1 MLYADDAGV
10 VSKSAD
16 GLARMM
22 TIIVEVFREFGLTV
36 SERKTETLVM
46 RVKEKQ
52 PSPPPSPPPP
62 PPLIIEAAGQRYA
75 QTTSDTWAASSTSRA
90 TSTERSTTGAKQRGR
105 ASGGMPRSSSTGR
118 ERRFDSRPA
127 YSRQRR

>member
-36 SERKTETLVM
+36 SERKL
-46 RVKEKQ
+46 
-52 PSPPPSPPPP
+52 S
-62 PPLIIEAAGQRYA
+62 LIHI
-75 QTTSDTWAASSTSRA
+75 
-90 TSTERSTTGAKQRGR
+90 
-105 ASGGMPRSSSTGR
+105 
-118 ERRFDSRPA
+118 
-127 YSRQRR
+127 

>member
-36 SERKTETLVM
+36 SERKMETLG
-46 RVKEKQ
+46 EGG
-52 PSPPPSPPPP
+52 
-62 PPLIIEAAGQRYA
+62 AAGTA
-75 QTTSDTWAASSTSRA
+75 TAAPDNRSS
-90 TSTERSTTGAKQRGR
+90 GAKACTGDRVPIVGR
-105 ASGGMPRSSSTGR
+105 PRRRAGQPCPRDQPQEQSGVGVL
-118 ERRFDSRPA
+118 
-127 YSRQRR
+127 